1 MSYNVTIVP
10 ATKTYNITQLSIICM
25 NLNLYQSAKFMVDI
39 FTDSG
44 YPIERQYIELTK
56 EEYLEWNNDDQ
67 YIINLVCA
75 RLDVTPST
83 AQVI

>member
-1 MSYNVTIVP
+1 
-10 ATKTYNITQLSIICM
+10 
-25 NLNLYQSAKFMVDI
+25 MVDI

>member
-1 MSYNVTIVP
+1 MSYNVNIVP
-10 ATKTYNITQLSIICM
+10 ATKTYNITHLSIICM

-75 RLDVTPST
+75 RLGFTPST
-83 AQVI
+83 EQVI